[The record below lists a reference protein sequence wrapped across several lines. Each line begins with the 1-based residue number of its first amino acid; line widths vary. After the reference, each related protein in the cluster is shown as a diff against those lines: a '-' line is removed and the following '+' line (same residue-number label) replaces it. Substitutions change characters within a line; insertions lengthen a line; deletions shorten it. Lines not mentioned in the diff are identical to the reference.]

1 MSTVYEKYEK
11 VTKRLSKNIKS
22 IVGNDLK
29 FIENPVINYTI
40 IAVLIAIAGLVMP
53 NLSVDNLSVFDNI
66 FFKTFFLILIGVVAL
81 EDPIISL
88 LLAIIFIIAIQK
100 LHNKKINSLNNQLL
114 NELIDKK
121 DISQNEDDDNYLDI
135 NNKINT
141 NVADIVESIDTRSVP
156 IHSPN
161 DMDTLENVVNEY
173 TSFTNDR
180 QFINAQS
187 NVIPDTSYMSQIKT
201 FENQF
206 GTQGLEDEVQGY
218 TDNGLENKFSSF

>member
-141 NVADIVESIDTRSVP
+141 NVADIIESIDTRSVP